1 MADLSQKIRDIINNG
16 LEILENGLGTTLESM
31 LIQLVA
37 TIILVLAVRFLFWD
51 KITAILEE
59 RKRLV
64 EAGLE
69 AKDEAINE
77 SIKIQEEN
85 LLLKEEAKKEAKEII
100 ESSKRRS
107 FYEAEQIISEA
118 KEKADNEVKR
128 AKEAIE
134 IEKRKAEEYIS
145 DEIIDTAF
153 LLSQKIIK
161 DEIDEEKHRSL
172 INDFMNKVEKQ
183 WC

>member
-64 EAGLE
+64 EAGLQ
-69 AKDEAINE
+69 AKDDALNEAIR
-77 SIKIQEEN
+77 IQEEN
-85 LLLKEEAKKEAKEII
+85 IILKEDAKKQAKEII

-107 FYEAEQIISEA
+107 FYEADQIISDA
-118 KEKADNEVKR
+118 KERADNEVKR

-134 IEKRKAEEYIS
+134 IEKRKAEDYIS

-161 DEIDEEKHRSL
+161 EEINEEKHRSL
-172 INDFMNKVEKQ
+172 ISDFINKVEKK
-183 WC
+183 